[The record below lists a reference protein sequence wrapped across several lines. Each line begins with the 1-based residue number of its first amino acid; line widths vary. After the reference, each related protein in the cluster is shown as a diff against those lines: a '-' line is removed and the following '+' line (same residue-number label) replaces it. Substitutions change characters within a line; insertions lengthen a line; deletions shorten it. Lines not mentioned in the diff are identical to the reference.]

1 MTRTTGPDWQA
12 LAGLFVRTG
21 YQGWWPLEAGG
32 QPPADRVAAFVR
44 QRELFQKLMA
54 DAKA

>member
-1 MTRTTGPDWQA
+1 

-21 YQGWWPLEAGG
+21 YQGWWLLEAGG

-44 QRELFQKLMA
+44 QRELFEKLMA
-54 DAKA
+54 NAKA